1 MAPEARIARVM
12 AHLFELG
19 LIEVVDTILE
29 TELQQDLSNIIIKCQ
44 YALVQH
50 RNTTNVEQHLLRL
63 ITALSECI
71 NGLLIHHGTYAKS
84 LRERGHVPSIE
95 IVRYLES
102 CFAQHLHTLTK
113 QQFSI
118 LDTATFCYGQLN
130 CTDILTLSKV
140 VKGEQLEEFYWEAVQ
155 GLAAFLRVI
164 FTELL
169 RDEVGNSHT
178 GRQLTVAWRIFL
190 SEIDHDIQ
198 QYQFYRAQRKSQ
210 RRGYE
215 NIQPSSLGIVP
226 NWSGA
231 PNAGQGPDPL
241 QGKGL
246 RLG

>member
-1 MAPEARIARVM
+1 
-12 AHLFELG
+12 
-19 LIEVVDTILE
+19 
-29 TELQQDLSNIIIKCQ
+29 
-44 YALVQH
+44 
-50 RNTTNVEQHLLRL
+50 
-63 ITALSECI
+63 
-71 NGLLIHHGTYAKS
+71 
-84 LRERGHVPSIE
+84 LRERGHVPSVE

-102 CFAQHLHTLTK
+102 CFAQHLYTLTK

-118 LDTATFCYGQLN
+118 LDTATFHYGQLN

-215 NIQPSSLGIVP
+215 NIQLSSLGIVP